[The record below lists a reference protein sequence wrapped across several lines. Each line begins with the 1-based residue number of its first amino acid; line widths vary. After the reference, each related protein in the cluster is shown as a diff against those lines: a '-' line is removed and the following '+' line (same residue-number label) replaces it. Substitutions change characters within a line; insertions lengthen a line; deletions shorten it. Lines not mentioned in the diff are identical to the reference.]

1 MRTGSRGG
9 AGRSFP
15 CRRGRGRRYVGCP
28 ARGLHP
34 AGGSPSRRISGSPAR
49 AGSPPV
55 GTALRYHRRR
65 VPFVRPRWI
74 AAGRRHAPAGRS
86 VVRTRTGLAACVAV
100 VLFGSEG
107 LAEQAPP
114 GCEPVGDIRFICDLT
129 GPEDLA
135 VVPGAEWVIASG
147 NQAGGRIHLVD
158 VDEKTTSVLFPTP
171 ARTERLDRAA
181 WPTCPGPLDPAELD
195 GNEFRAHGLYLDP
208 GEDGVHTLYVV
219 HHGRRESI
227 EVFEVDAAAG
237 PVTLAWVGCAVAPE
251 PLRLNSVVA
260 LPEGGFAATSTSTG
274 DVWEWRAE
282 GGWSLIAG
290 HRGHD
295 AERSRD
301 FPRRTLA
308 LRRGVARR
316 EADAPVARADAAAEG
331 RGRGPLPAGQLAVGR
346 RRRRAPG
353 GGPRRLRDAAGD
365 LERGDHRS
373 RDARGSADL
382 PAPAHRGFASSTA
395 AIRIGGEI
403 WLGTNRGGMIAYFP
417 APDAEP
423 AP

>member
-1 MRTGSRGG
+1 M
-9 AGRSFP
+9 
-15 CRRGRGRRYVGCP
+15 
-28 ARGLHP
+28 
-34 AGGSPSRRISGSPAR
+34 
-49 AGSPPV
+49 
-55 GTALRYHRRR
+55 
-65 VPFVRPRWI
+65 
-74 AAGRRHAPAGRS
+74 
-86 VVRTRTGLAACVAV
+86 RTRTWLAACVAV

-290 HRGHD
+290 TEDTTPNGLEISPDGRWLYIAGWRG
-295 AERSRD
+295 EKLTRLS
-301 FPRRTLA
+301 
-308 LRRGVARR
+308 
-316 EADAPVARADAAAEG
+316 
-331 RGRGPLPAGQLAVGR
+331 RGRTPLQKDVVAVPFR
-346 RRRRAPG
+346 PDNLRSVDG
-353 GGPRRLRDAAGD
+353 GAVLLAAGHGD
-365 LERGDHRS
+365 YGTPQETSNVATIDPETLEVRRIFRHPRIE
-373 RDARGSADL
+373 
-382 PAPAHRGFASSTA
+382 GFASSTA

-423 AP
+423 AR